1 MLDLRRGNTLLRQTW
16 KKYTSNPVF
25 RRVGWG
31 VIFFLAAVF
40 IVGSGLTSR
49 GYSFKEGQVCPT
61 NIYAP
66 RAIVYVDEA
75 ETERLRRNAVSQV
88 EKSYQEDTGVLTR
101 LEEKV
106 KNAFDKVRKLRDTE
120 VQPAEKLQQLRTYL
134 AQEMG
139 IPTAEL
145 EAIPTSSLESLLQG
159 KEQEL
164 DKAETLSVGLL
175 QEELRYGLKAD
186 ALPNAKESIAEK
198 VSNSDITREWKPTVS
213 AVLVNTIRPNLIFD
227 KETYE
232 RRVAQAEA
240 EVPIVERTYKA
251 GQVIVREG
259 DIITKVHLAVLRQSG
274 LMRGQAAWPQV
285 LGVTLFV
292 LLIGVLIVLYLYR
305 SHREILERE
314 QYLILYGLV
323 VTLTIL
329 IAKAVSVI
337 TISPR
342 PEIAV
347 LVGYLLPVAGGAILI
362 SVLLDKGLAVFTAFI
377 FSVLVGVMTNG
388 QLSFALVGFVGSMAG
403 IFGVGVI
410 GSRSDVVRGGAFISL
425 ANVGMILILGL
436 LNETPLTM
444 VLAGMGMGVLNG
456 IISSILALGSLP
468 YLEGA
473 FGITSSVRLLELSN
487 PSEPLL
493 KRLLLEAP
501 GTYHHSILVG
511 NLAEAAAE
519 AVHAD
524 PLLVRVGSYYHDVGK
539 LKRPYFFIENQMS
552 RENPHDKIAPSL
564 STLIITSHVKDG
576 LELAREHK
584 LPPDLQ
590 GIIEQHHGTS
600 LVAYFYQ
607 RALESERPELV
618 TEEEFRYDSVKPQS
632 KEAALVM
639 LADSVE
645 AAIRSLQKPT
655 PGRLEGLTRK
665 VIKEKLHD
673 GQLEECD
680 LTFKDLNKIAVAF
693 VRVLGGIFHSRIEY
707 PEAALIT
714 ELERRKSRG
723 AAVNQRG
730 AESG

>member
-16 KKYTSNPVF
+16 KKYTGHPVV
-25 RRVGWG
+25 RRIGWG
-31 VIFFLAAVF
+31 VIFFLAVVL
-40 IVGSGLTSR
+40 IVGSGLSSR
-49 GYSFKEGQVCPT
+49 GFSFKEGQVCPT

-75 ETERLRRNAVSQV
+75 ETERLRREAVNKV
-88 EKSYQEDTGVLTR
+88 EKSYQEDTAVLAR

-106 KNAFDKVRKLRDTE
+106 ENTFNKIRELRDSE
-120 VQPAEKLQQLRTYL
+120 IQPAEKLQHLRNYL
-134 AQEMG
+134 VQDVG
-139 IPTAEL
+139 IPAPDL

-164 DKAETLSVGLL
+164 DKAEALCVTLL
-175 QEELRYGLKAD
+175 QEELRYGLKED
-186 ALPNAKESIAEK
+186 ALPNAKENIDDK
-198 VSNSDITREWKPTVS
+198 VSNSNITRGWKPVVS
-213 AVLVNTIRPNLIFD
+213 AVLVNTIRPNLVFD

-240 EVPIVERTYKA
+240 EVPIVERTYKT

-259 DIITKVHLAVLRQSG
+259 DIITKVHLAVLRQLG
-274 LMRGQAAWPQV
+274 LMRGQVAWPRM

-292 LLIGVLIVLYLYR
+292 LLLGVMIVLFLYR
-305 SHREILERE
+305 SRKEILECE
-314 QYLILYGLV
+314 QYLILYGLLF
-323 VTLTIL
+323 TLTIL

-342 PEIAV
+342 PEISS

-377 FSVLVGVMTNG
+377 FSVLIGVMTNG

-403 IFGVGVI
+403 IFGIGVI
-410 GSRSDVVRGGAFISL
+410 GSRSDVVKGGIFVSL

-436 LNETPLTM
+436 LNETPLLL

-487 PSEPLL
+487 PSQPLL

-519 AVHAD
+519 AVQAD
-524 PLLVRVGSYYHDVGK
+524 PLLVRVGSYYHDIGK

-645 AAIRSLQKPT
+645 AAIRSLRSPHLAAWRINQEDHQ
-655 PGRLEGLTRK
+655 G
-665 VIKEKLHD
+665 KLHD

-693 VRVLGGIFHSRIEY
+693 VRVLGGSSIPVLSILRQH
-707 PEAALIT
+707 
-714 ELERRKSRG
+714 
-723 AAVNQRG
+723 
-730 AESG
+730 

>member
-1 MLDLRRGNTLLRQTW
+1 MLDLRRGYTLLRQTL
-16 KKYTSNPVF
+16 KKYTGDLVF

-31 VIFFLAAVF
+31 VIFFLATVL
-40 IVGSGLTSR
+40 IIGSSFFSR
-49 GYSFKEGQVCPT
+49 GFSFKEGQVCPT

-66 RAIVYVDEA
+66 RTIVYVDEV
-75 ETERLRRNAVSQV
+75 ETERLRHDAISRV
-88 EKSYQEDTGVLTR
+88 EKSYQEDTGVISR

-106 KNAFDKVRKLRDTE
+106 NNTFDKIRELRDTE
-120 VQPAEKLQQLRTYL
+120 IQPAEKVQRLRTYL
-134 AQEMG
+134 AQEVG
-139 IPTAEL
+139 IPTSEL
-145 EAIPTSSLESLLQG
+145 ETIPTGSLESLLQG
-159 KEQEL
+159 NEQEL
-164 DKAETLSVGLL
+164 AVAESLSITLL
-175 QEELRYGLKAD
+175 QEELRYGLKDD
-186 ALPNAKESIAEK
+186 ALPSAKESIAKK
-198 VSNSDITREWKPTVS
+198 VSHSSISEEWKPVVS
-213 AVLVNTIRPNLIFD
+213 AVLVHTIRPNLVFD
-227 KETYE
+227 SETYE

-240 EVPIVERTYKA
+240 EVPVVERTYKA

-259 DIITKVHLAVLRQSG
+259 DIITKAHLAVLRQLG
-274 LMRGQAAWPQV
+274 LMRGRTAWPQM

-292 LLIGVLIVLYLYR
+292 LLIGILIVLYLYR
-305 SHREILERE
+305 SQREILECE
-314 QYLILYGLV
+314 QYLILYGLLF
-323 VTLTIL
+323 TLTML

-342 PEIAV
+342 PEIAS

-362 SVLLDKGLAVFTAFI
+362 SILLDKGLAVFTAFI
-377 FSVLVGVMTNG
+377 FSILVGVMTNG

-403 IFGVGVI
+403 IFGIGTN
-410 GSRSDVVRGGAFISL
+410 GSRSDVIRGGVFVSL

-436 LNETPLTM
+436 LNETPLGM

-456 IISSILALGSLP
+456 IICSILALGSLP

-487 PSEPLL
+487 PSQPLL

-519 AVHAD
+519 AVQAD
-524 PLLVRVGSYYHDVGK
+524 PLLVRVGSYYHDIGK
-539 LKRPYFFIENQMS
+539 LKRPYFFIENQLS

-584 LPPDLQ
+584 LPPDIQ

-600 LVAYFYQ
+600 LVAYFYHK
-607 RALESERPELV
+607 ALESDRPELV
-618 TEEEFRYDSVKPQS
+618 SEEEFRYDSVKPQS

-665 VIKEKLHD
+665 IIKDKLHD

-680 LTFKDLNKIAVAF
+680 LTFKDLDKIAVAF

-707 PEAALIT
+707 PDAALIT
-714 ELERRKSRG
+714 ELERRKPRG
-723 AAVNQRG
+723 AAVNQ
-730 AESG
+730 